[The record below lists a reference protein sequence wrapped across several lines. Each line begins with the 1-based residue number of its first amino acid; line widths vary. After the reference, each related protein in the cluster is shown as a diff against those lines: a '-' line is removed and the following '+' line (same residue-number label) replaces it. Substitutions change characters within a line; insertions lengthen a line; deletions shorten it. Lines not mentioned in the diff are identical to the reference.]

1 MNMINISNDN
11 KDNNNDLTIG
21 KLVVSLCPAVIP
33 ELFVIR
39 ELPHATYPEFV
50 KCRPII
56 DGKTGSYF
64 CWLAVNE
71 IRLATENEK
80 KISKRLSVDVSE
92 HFTRALDAQ
101 GDVP

>member
-1 MNMINISNDN
+1 MINISNDN
-11 KDNNNDLTIG
+11 KDNNNDLSIG

-56 DGKTGSYF
+56 DGKPGSYF

-71 IRLATENEK
+71 IRLATGNEE